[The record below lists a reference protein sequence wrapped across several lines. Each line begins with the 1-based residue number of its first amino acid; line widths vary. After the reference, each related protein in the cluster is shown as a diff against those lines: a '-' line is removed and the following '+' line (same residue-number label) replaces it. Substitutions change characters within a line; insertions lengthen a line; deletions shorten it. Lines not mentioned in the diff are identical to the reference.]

1 LDGLSAGIYYLGEDD
16 SHTLPG
22 PSATGGQY
30 LVVASG
36 VMLHG
41 GKSFDRWSTI
51 YLTPDEEA
59 FEVQAGS
66 EGLDLLLLE
75 FPRL

>member
-1 LDGLSAGIYYLGEDD
+1 MVCRREYIILARDD
-16 SHTLPG
+16 SLTLPS
-22 PSATGGQY
+22 PSETGGQY

-36 VMLHG
+36 VMMHD

-51 YLTPDEEA
+51 YVHQDEEA
-59 FEVQAGS
+59 FEVRAGS

>member
-1 LDGLSAGIYYLGEDD
+1 
-16 SHTLPG
+16 
-22 PSATGGQY
+22 
-30 LVVASG
+30 
-36 VMLHG
+36 MLHG